1 MKIAV
6 EIDLKKLLILAGMTV
21 STWLA
26 VKIGCADALFLVV
39 PAGIATLLERG

>member
-6 EIDLKKLLILAGMTV
+6 EIDLKKIGTLAAMAIC
-21 STWLA
+21 TWLSI
-26 VKIGCADALFLVV
+26 KIGCADALVLVI